1 MCIGNLSLKRVQEQG
16 SVYRDAVCI
25 GNLSLKRVQ
34 EQGSVYRDAVCI
46 GNLSLK
52 RVPGAGV
59 CIQGCCTTSGR
70 SVYRDAVQLAAG
82 LYTGMLYN

>member
-1 MCIGNLSLKRVQEQG
+1 M
-16 SVYRDAVCI
+16 CI

-52 RVPGAGV
+52 RVPGPGV
-59 CIQGCCTTSGR
+59 CIQGCC
-70 SVYRDAVQLAAG
+70 VYWEP
-82 LYTGMLYN
+82 